1 MTSSDSDLSAQTAR
15 LVGQVQ
21 QIVEE
26 SGNPEGFDASL
37 WVAQFIDAPHPALG
51 GRRPADLM
59 RTDEGF
65 RMVSTLIAQ
74 MQSGA
79 YA

>member
-1 MTSSDSDLSAQTAR
+1 MTFSDSDLSTHTAR

-21 QIVEE
+21 QIVQE
-26 SGNPEGFDASL
+26 SGNPEGFDAGR
-37 WVAQFIDAPHPALG
+37 WVEQFLDTPHPALG

-59 RTDEGF
+59 RTNEGS
-65 RMVSTLIAQ
+65 RMVSTLVAQ

>member
-1 MTSSDSDLSAQTAR
+1 MTFSDSDLSTRTAR
-15 LVGQVQ
+15 LIEQVEL
-21 QIVEE
+21 IVQE
-26 SGNPEGFDASL
+26 SGNPEGFDAGM

-51 GRRPADLM
+51 GQRPADLM
-59 RTDEGF
+59 RTDEGS

>member
-1 MTSSDSDLSAQTAR
+1 MTSSDSDLSTQTAR
-15 LVGQVQ
+15 LVAQVQ
-21 QIVEE
+21 QTVQE
-26 SGNPEGFDASL
+26 SGNPEGFDAGR
-37 WVAQFIDAPHPALG
+37 WVAQFLDAPSPALG
-51 GRRPADLM
+51 GQRPADLM
-59 RTDEGF
+59 CTDEGS